1 MFRPSISFTSSITMF
16 SKIVLALALAAGATA
31 HQMNIMDQY
40 KESSV
45 EEKVSRPPST
55 SQSSLPFHIEILH

>member
-1 MFRPSISFTSSITMF
+1 MF

-45 EEKVSRPPST
+45 EEKVSRPLST
-55 SQSSLPFHIEILH
+55 SQISPPFHIEILH